1 LLVVVIS
8 VLRLH
13 VRPGIEQA
21 LIRFYVEHE
30 IFERSRESGGF
41 RGGRLL
47 EPVEPETAF
56 LVIAEW
62 DDADAYRRWLASP
75 VRAELGVGLEPLLGS
90 EPPEGAIYREAVSS
104 EAVAAPSGESREGE
118 R

>member
-1 LLVVVIS
+1 MVVS

-13 VRPGIEQA
+13 VRPGSEQA
-21 LIRFYVEHE
+21 LIRFYFEHE

-41 RGGRLL
+41 RSGHLL

-90 EPPEGAIYREAVSS
+90 EPPDGAIYREAVSS
-104 EAVAAPSGESREGE
+104 EVDAGPSSEPREGG

>member
-8 VLRLH
+8 VLRLN
-13 VRPGIEQA
+13 VRPGSEQA
-21 LIRFYVEHE
+21 LIRYYSEHE
-30 IFERSRESGGF
+30 IFERARESGGF

-62 DDADAYRRWLASP
+62 DDAEAYRRWLENP
-75 VRAELGVGLEPLLGS
+75 VRAELGRGLEPLVGS
-90 EPPEGAIYREAVSS
+90 QPPDGAIYREAVTSASTRRSYESPS
-104 EAVAAPSGESREGE
+104 EEQ
-118 R
+118 

>member
-1 LLVVVIS
+1 MVIS

-13 VRPGIEQA
+13 VRPGSEQA

-90 EPPEGAIYREAVSS
+90 KPPVGAIYREVVSS
-104 EAVAAPSGESREGE
+104 QAAAAPSGKPREGE